1 MALPLALVGQLAAG
15 LVSGPI
21 ARLLEAHVSDQEL
34 RRKLAAELEQQVMAH
49 LAKSTELGAG
59 IVMAEIKSEH
69 WLTRSWRPLLMLMLM
84 GFLLIVGL
92 LLPLAEL
99 VAGAPLKF
107 EPRWQLLP
115 PGFWEFLGIGV
126 GGYIGGRSL
135 EKVAGLVFPAVT
147 AARAGRR

>member
-1 MALPLALVGQLAAG
+1 
-15 LVSGPI
+15 
-21 ARLLEAHVSDQEL
+21 
-34 RRKLAAELEQQVMAH
+34 
-49 LAKSTELGAG
+49 
-59 IVMAEIKSEH
+59 MAEIKSEH